1 MTVVLS
7 ALDEHRMFYLAFV
20 MLVFPCRKCFPGA
33 RVLGEGGAEGGV
45 PVEGMNGSRIGVV
58 VFREVLKGLQTLAG
72 KTCSFSKSGFCR
84 ACQTFLLKN
93 VADGDGDGST
103 ALPLTV

>member
-33 RVLGEGGAEGGV
+33 RVLGEEGV

-72 KTCSFSKSGFCR
+72 KTSSFSKSGFCR